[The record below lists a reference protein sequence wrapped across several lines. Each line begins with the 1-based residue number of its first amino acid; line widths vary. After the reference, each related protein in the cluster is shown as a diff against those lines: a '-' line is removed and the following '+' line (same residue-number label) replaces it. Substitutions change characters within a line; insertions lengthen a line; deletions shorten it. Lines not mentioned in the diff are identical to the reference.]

1 MAVEQGGNVATMQ
14 QPKAISAAVLKAFYE
29 GADAKAVAQKV
40 AATEASRLNYLFAM
54 FPNSG
59 LEDVKTAVKEYK
71 AQAKA
76 QHGDKSPQLKS
87 AQNRAGDIQ
96 NLYGAF
102 RWAGFKPDGIGYQPA
117 CEAAKAILREKH
129 IRWTGEKIAEKW
141 ERDISREV
149 QRKAEV
155 ELAAR
160 KDAERMRR
168 AGEDVSDEMEQQL
181 REKHAEQQERAGM
194 ITLAGGLVRKYGTEK
209 AQWLIEAL
217 EGAISAAQQEA
228 REKKAA

>member
-1 MAVEQGGNVATMQ
+1 MDQKQDSKVATMQ
-14 QPKAISAAVLKAFYE
+14 QRAISAAVLKAFFE
-29 GADAKAVAQKV
+29 GNDAKAVAAKV

-59 LEDVKTAVKEYK
+59 LDDVKTAVKEYK
-71 AQAKA
+71 AQAKE
-76 QHGDKSPQLKS
+76 QYGDKAPEVKS
-87 AQNRAGDIQ
+87 AQNRAGDVQ

-102 RWAGFKPDGIGYQPA
+102 RWAGFKPDGMGYQAA
-117 CEAAKAILREKH
+117 CEAARAILREKK
-129 IRWTGEKIAEKW
+129 IRWTGEKVAEKW

-149 QRKAEV
+149 ERNAQV
-155 ELAAR
+155 ERAAR
-160 KDAERMRR
+160 LDAERMRR
-168 AGEDVSDEMEQQL
+168 NGEEVSEEVEQQL

-194 ITLAGGLVRKYGTEK
+194 IALAGGLVRKYGIEK

-217 EGAISAAQQEA
+217 EGAIAAAQQEA